1 MLYAGSIV
9 VLTTFHTLGAKV
21 VRADEA
27 LSVALAN
34 RKQVFGLTVY
44 FFLIVGGHWR
54 TALCLAVFGLVYN
67 I

>member
-1 MLYAGSIV
+1 M

-34 RKQVFGLTVY
+34 RKQVFVLTVS
-44 FFLIVGGHWR
+44 FFFNCR
-54 TALCLAVFGLVYN
+54 RPLAHCIMPRSFWTSL
-67 I
+67 